1 MITNYIIYL
10 NTLSNI
16 EKDKQISIIFI
27 FLEKDKQI
35 SIIFIFFIIILLICG
50 ILYLIKKKF
59 LKENKNTIFQKFLK
73 KL

>member
-10 NTLSNI
+10 NTLSNV
-16 EKDKQISIIFI
+16 EKNKQIA
-27 FLEKDKQI
+27 L
-35 SIIFIFFIIILLICG
+35 IFIFFRSILIICG

-59 LKENKNTIFQKFLK
+59 LKENKNTLFQKILK

>member
-10 NTLSNI
+10 NTLSNV
-16 EKDKQISIIFI
+16 EKNKQIA
-27 FLEKDKQI
+27 L
-35 SIIFIFFIIILLICG
+35 IFIFFISILIICG

-59 LKENKNTIFQKFLK
+59 LKENKNTLFQRILK

>member
-10 NTLSNI
+10 NTLSNV
-16 EKDKQISIIFI
+16 EKNKQITLIFI
-27 FLEKDKQI
+27 FLI
-35 SIIFIFFIIILLICG
+35 CILIICG

-59 LKENKNTIFQKFLK
+59 LKENKNTLFQKILK

>member
-16 EKDKQISIIFI
+16 EKNKQIAS
-27 FLEKDKQI
+27 
-35 SIIFIFFIIILLICG
+35 IFIFFIGILIICG

-59 LKENKNTIFQKFLK
+59 LKENKNTLFQKILK

>member
-10 NTLSNI
+10 NTLSNV
-16 EKDKQISIIFI
+16 
-27 FLEKDKQI
+27 EKDKQI
-35 SIIFIFFIIILLICG
+35 SIIFIFFIIILLICV

>member
-10 NTLSNI
+10 NTLSNV
-16 EKDKQISIIFI
+16 EKNKQIA
-27 FLEKDKQI
+27 L
-35 SIIFIFFIIILLICG
+35 IFIFFISILIICG

-59 LKENKNTIFQKFLK
+59 LKENKNTLFQKILK

>member
-10 NTLSNI
+10 NTLSNV
-16 EKDKQISIIFI
+16 
-27 FLEKDKQI
+27 EKDKQI

>member
-10 NTLSNI
+10 NTLSNV
-16 EKDKQISIIFI
+16 EKNKQIA
-27 FLEKDKQI
+27 L
-35 SIIFIFFIIILLICG
+35 IFIFFIIILIICG

-59 LKENKNTIFQKFLK
+59 LKENKNTLFQKILK